1 MMRPHQQKKMI
12 VAVDVFFICESNA
25 VYDAKLSSFFFPPL
39 YTYAVAYCIN
49 GCELCKTR
57 MYSLL
62 DVFCSFISCSNL
74 GKVQL
79 PFHMCKLCKEEE
91 KKNSTKKK
99 ELCHCCNNYVCL
111 MKKTVERLFPVI
123 AFGSVAV
130 AVFHIVYDKR
140 YTCKQS
146 RNFIR
151 IHFFYRLIH
160 TLHEPFYSL
169 LKSLSTAVLKVRK
182 VYILSF
188 LFLKHFF

>member
-1 MMRPHQQKKMI
+1 MWMRRDDEASSTKK
-12 VAVDVFFICESNA
+12 DDCCCRRFFICESNA

-39 YTYAVAYCIN
+39 YTYAAAYCIN

-146 RNFIR
+146 RNCIR
-151 IHFFYRLIH
+151 IHFFTDLFTRFTNLSIH
-160 TLHEPFYSL
+160 C
-169 LKSLSTAVLKVRK
+169 
-182 VYILSF
+182 
-188 LFLKHFF
+188 